1 MGRKIVLF
9 IRTFSKYGGVEN
21 FCYRFYHFLV
31 EKGYEVK
38 VVCGE
43 NKTDIKND
51 SVIEFGLWRPGRF
64 LKTFSYYLKA
74 SKIAKNNDNS
84 LNIAL
89 TKVNFCHVIRS
100 GSGSHLDFLINSL
113 RGYRGYSKLKKII
126 KRLFSP
132 VNYLTVFIEKKM
144 YRDNPNLKLVV
155 FQSNMAKKEFLNR
168 YNLTNL
174 NYKIIPNSVN
184 KNIFKLMYDD
194 YNSFYEKYSLSKDKI
209 YVGFAASNFEL
220 KGLIYLIDAIKY
232 LPDNVE
238 LLIAGNRNPKKYIE
252 KAKKLKIEDRV
263 HFLGK
268 VENMNDFYNVLNV
281 FCLPTFY
288 DTCANVVLE
297 SLAAGTPVITTT
309 NNGAQDFV
317 LDGKNGFLLSVDE
330 LSGAK
335 LADLI
340 VKAIKINKYD
350 VIRYSRLYTDG
361 EIFNQYLE
369 GIKGII

>member
-1 MGRKIVLF
+1 M
-9 IRTFSKYGGVEN
+9 
-21 FCYRFYHFLV
+21 V

-43 NKTDIKND
+43 NKTDIKNKNI
-51 SVIEFGLWRPGRF
+51 IELGLWRPGRF
-64 LKTFSYYLKA
+64 LKTLSYYLKA
-74 SKIAKNNDNS
+74 SKIAKYSENS

-89 TKVNFCHVIRS
+89 TKVNYCHVIRA
-100 GSGSHLDFLINSL
+100 GSGSHLDFLMNSL
-113 RGYRGYSKLKKII
+113 KGYRGYSKFKKML

-132 VNYLTVFIEKKM
+132 VNYITVFIEKKM
-144 YRDNPNLKLVV
+144 YRNNPNLKLVV

-184 KNIFKLMYDD
+184 KNIFKLMHDIS
-194 YNSFYEKYSLSKDKI
+194 NSFYEKYSLSKDKI

-220 KGLIYLIDAIKY
+220 KGLIYLIEAIKY

-252 KAKKLKIEDRV
+252 KAKQLKIENRV

-268 VENMNDFYNVLNV
+268 IKDMNEFYNVLSV

-317 LDGKNGFLLSVDE
+317 NEGKNGYLITVEE
-330 LSGAK
+330 LSGK
-335 LADLI
+335 ELSIYLK
-340 VKAIKINKYD
+340 KAMCIKKEHINKNSTLFSD
-350 VIRYSRLYTDG
+350 KD
-361 EIFNQYLE
+361 IFNNYLNV
-369 GIKGII
+369 IKELA